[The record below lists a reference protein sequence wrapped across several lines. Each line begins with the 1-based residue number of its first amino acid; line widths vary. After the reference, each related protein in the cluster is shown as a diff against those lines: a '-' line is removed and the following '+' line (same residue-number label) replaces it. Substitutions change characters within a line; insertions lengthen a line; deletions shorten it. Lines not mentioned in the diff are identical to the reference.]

1 MPKYSLLAEDTNQIS
16 IFSLHNIKMSKQHR
30 GNLNHYLNHYLYSLT
45 YKGNLN
51 HQQSSHYALSTLPV
65 GIGNTLESKW

>member
-1 MPKYSLLAEDTNQIS
+1 
-16 IFSLHNIKMSKQHR
+16 MSEQHR